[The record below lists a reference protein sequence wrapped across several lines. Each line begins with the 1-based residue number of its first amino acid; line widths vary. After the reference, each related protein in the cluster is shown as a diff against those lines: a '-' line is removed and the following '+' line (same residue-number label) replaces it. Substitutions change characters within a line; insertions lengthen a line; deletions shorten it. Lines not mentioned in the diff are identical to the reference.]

1 MSDPSYPPTNRAE
14 TRSTSSDRS
23 PASFGTAALSSAGRA
38 ERTNVEQNNDGV
50 LARVKQSA
58 TTQLAQQK
66 DRGVEALGSVAQAVR
81 SSTQRLRDEKH
92 ETIARYVDQAVDRI
106 DTWTKQL
113 KEKDVTE
120 LLTDAQRLARRQPAV
135 FIGSAF
141 ALGLV
146 AARFLKSSQ
155 PGHEIAAGGRTHR
168 SLHPGG
174 ARRGTA
180 SDRGVGKAG
189 ADAEVAFAAH
199 EAAIPDVAASRPAT
213 PTSAAAHT
221 GPASG
226 RGPKS
231 SSRTE
236 KL

>member
-1 MSDPSYPPTNRAE
+1 MSDPSYPPTKRPE
-14 TRSTSSDRS
+14 TRSTSSDRA
-23 PASFGTAALSSAGRA
+23 PAAFGTAELSTAGRA
-38 ERTNVEQNNDGV
+38 ERTSAEQNNDGV

-66 DRGVEALGSVAQAVR
+66 DRGVEALGSVTQAVR

-120 LLTDAQRLARRQPAV
+120 LVTDVERLARRQPAV

-141 ALGLV
+141 AVGLI

-155 PGHEIAAGGRTHR
+155 PGHEIAAGGETYR
-168 SLHPGG
+168 SRYPGG
-174 ARRGTA
+174 ARMGTA
-180 SDRGVGKAG
+180 SDRGVGTAE
-189 ADAEVAFAAH
+189 AEVAFAAR
-199 EAAIPDVAASRPAT
+199 EAAIPDVASSRPGT
-213 PTSAAAHT
+213 STSAGAHT
-221 GPASG
+221 GLASG
-226 RGPKS
+226 RG
-231 SSRTE
+231 R
-236 KL
+236 